1 VKILHVFKDYFP
13 PTHGGIEQHI
23 HEIVHSV
30 DGFEFAV
37 LTSSR
42 SKEMVIDSDNGVRVI
57 RTPEYARPASTPVT
71 PAWVRLLGAA
81 GADLLHFHM
90 PNPFGEIA
98 YLASRTWVPMVVSYH
113 ADIVGRQ
120 AAIPL
125 FSPLQN
131 RFLREA
137 ERIVVSSPRILET
150 SKTLAPHRDRAVV
163 IPFGVDPNYWGSR
176 PAQTDRLR
184 ERHGSRVVLFL
195 GRLAHY
201 KGLDVLIEAMGRVS
215 AKLLIVGDGPR
226 RPALEA
232 AVQSNL
238 PRHKV
243 EFVGEITVEER
254 AAYYHAAD
262 VFVLPSTSRA
272 EAFGIAMLEAMA
284 CGTPAISTEVG
295 TGTSWVNVSGETG
308 VVVPPGDPGAL
319 SGAIKALFGDDRLR
333 KRLGEAAALRVSE
346 HFTKERMLQ
355 SLASL
360 YSEVRGRPKPA
371 EALTPA

>member
-1 VKILHVFKDYFP
+1 
-13 PTHGGIEQHI
+13 
-23 HEIVHSV
+23 
-30 DGFEFAV
+30 
-37 LTSSR
+37 
-42 SKEMVIDSDNGVRVI
+42 
-57 RTPEYARPASTPVT
+57 
-71 PAWVRLLGAA
+71 
-81 GADLLHFHM
+81 M

-98 YLASRTWVPMVVSYH
+98 YLASRTWVPMVASYH
-113 ADIVGRQ
+113 ADIVGRR
-120 AAIPL
+120 AALPV
-125 FSPLQN
+125 FSPLQQ

-137 ERIVVSSPRILET
+137 ERIVVSNPTLLE
-150 SKTLAPHRDRAVV
+150 SCPVLARHRARAVV
-163 IPFGVDPNYWGSR
+163 IPYGVDANYWSSR
-176 PAQTDRLR
+176 PSEADKLR
-184 ERHGSRVVLFL
+184 ERHGGRIVLFL

-201 KGLDVLIEAMGRVS
+201 KGVDVLIEAMGRVP

-232 AVQSNL
+232 AAVGSL
-238 PRHKV
+238 PRNKV
-243 EFVGEITVEER
+243 EFLGEIPVEQR

-284 CGTPAISTEVG
+284 CGTPAISTELG

-319 SGAIKALFGDDRLR
+319 SGAIKALLGDDRLR
-333 KRLGEAAALRVSE
+333 KRLGEAAASRVRE

-360 YSEVRGRPKPA
+360 YSEVRGRPKP
-371 EALTPA
+371 ESALTPA

>member
-1 VKILHVFKDYFP
+1 MKILHVFKDYFP
-13 PTHGGIEQHI
+13 PTYGGIEQHI
-23 HEIVHSV
+23 HDIVHSL

-42 SKEMVIDSDNGVRVI
+42 SREMVVDSDNGVRVI

-71 PAWVRLLGAA
+71 PAWLKLLGAA

-113 ADIVGRQ
+113 ADIVGRRT
-120 AAIPL
+120 AMPL
-125 FSPLQN
+125 FSPLQK

-137 ERIVVSSPRILET
+137 ERIIVSNPRILET
-150 SKTLAPHRDRAVV
+150 STSLAPHRDRAVV
-163 IPFGVDPNYWGSR
+163 IPYGVDPNYWGSR
-176 PAQTDRLR
+176 PAEADKLR
-184 ERHGSRVVLFL
+184 ERHGSRIVLFL

-201 KGLDVLIEAMGRVS
+201 KGLEVLIEAMGRAP
-215 AKLLIVGDGPR
+215 AKLLVVGDGSR

-232 AVQSNL
+232 AAENNL

-243 EFVGEITVEER
+243 EFVGEITVEQR

-284 CGTPAISTEVG
+284 CGTPAISTELG
-295 TGTSWVNVSGETG
+295 TGTSWVNMSGETG
-308 VVVPPGDPGAL
+308 VVVPPGNPAAL
-319 SGAIKALFGDDRLR
+319 SGAIKAVLGDDRLR
-333 KRLGEAAALRVSE
+333 KRLGEAAALRVRE
-346 HFTKERMLQ
+346 HFTKERMLE

-360 YSEVRGRPKPA
+360 YAEVGHRPR
-371 EALTPA
+371 ALTPA

>member
-1 VKILHVFKDYFP
+1 MKILHVFKNYFP
-13 PTHGGIEQHI
+13 PTYGGIEQHI
-23 HEIVHSV
+23 HDIVHSL

-42 SKEMVIDSDNGVRVI
+42 SREMVVDSDNGVRVI
-57 RTPEYARPASTPVT
+57 RTPEYARLASTPVT
-71 PAWVRLLGAA
+71 PAWVKLLGAA

-125 FSPLQN
+125 FAPLQK

-137 ERIVVSSPRILET
+137 ERIVVSSSNILET

-163 IPFGVDPNYWGSR
+163 IPFGVDPNHWGSR
-176 PAQTDRLR
+176 PAEAEKVR
-184 ERHGSRVVLFL
+184 EIHGSRIVLFL

-201 KGLDVLIEAMGRVS
+201 KGVEVLIEAMGRVT

-232 AVQSNL
+232 AAQNNL

-243 EFVGEITVEER
+243 EFLGEIPIEQR
-254 AAYYHAAD
+254 AAYFHAAD

-284 CGTPAISTEVG
+284 CGTPAISTDVG

-319 SGAIKALFGDDRLR
+319 SGAIKALLGDDRLR
-333 KRLGEAAALRVSE
+333 KRLGEAAAQRVRE

-360 YSEVRGRPKPA
+360 YSEVSRRPR
-371 EALTPA
+371 ALTPV